1 MYLSNI
7 KLWNF
12 RKFGSTSSSIDLK
25 SPNLDLNFTNGLNV
39 LIGENDSGKTAIIDA
54 IKLVLKSHSYE
65 WIRVSD
71 EDFFNDSLRF
81 RIELKFDDFSEKEA
95 SYFTEWLTHTGEGED
110 TKVYLRLIYDVQRNK
125 ERILPSDV
133 KAGADEI
140 GSSID
145 AEAREQLKVT
155 YLKPLRDAESE
166 LISKKYSRLS
176 QIFKGHEAFKGKD
189 NNHHLMNISGQ
200 FNKSIE
206 LYFEGKKI
214 DPNDPTTYQALPDTD
229 GKKLKGKIDEYIE
242 AFCSGKQ
249 SKLVVAE
256 GNLRS
261 ILEKLELSLK
271 NEINLGLGTLNRL
284 FMAAELLHLNKNNWD
299 GIRLGLIE
307 ELEAHLHPQ
316 SQMQVIERLQKE
328 KNIQLILTTHSPNLA
343 SKVKLENLIICN
355 ESTTFPLGET
365 YTKLESS
372 DYIFLERFLDVTK
385 ANLFFAK
392 GIIMV
397 EGWSEEI
404 LIPALARKMKK
415 DGILAKDLTDAGVS
429 IVNVGSLA
437 FLRYSRIF
445 LRKNEPE
452 INVPVAIITD
462 IDIPEYEYDT
472 PNKEYKH
479 RDPIEIKSEA
489 DTKTNKLQGDY
500 TDQKVKAFLAPHWTF
515 EYSIFKSDSLSMK
528 FQEITKRIHPRSD
541 FEDFEKGLATKLLNK
556 GLDKTGIAYALAQSI
571 ENDPAIIIDV
581 NDESIKYLIEAITYV
596 CGN

>member
-12 RKFGSTSSSIDLK
+12 RKFGSTSSNIDLS

-39 LIGENDSGKTAIIDA
+39 LIGENDSGKTSIIDA
-54 IKLVLKSHSYE
+54 IKLVLKCHSYE
-65 WIRVSD
+65 WVRVCD
-71 EDFFNDSLRF
+71 EDFFGDSLRF

-95 SYFTEWLTHTGEGED
+95 SYFTEWLAWTGEGQD
-110 TKVYLRLIYDVQRNK
+110 TKAYLRLIYDVQRNQ

-140 GSSID
+140 GFSID
-145 AEAREQLKVT
+145 VEAREQLKVT

-166 LISKKYSRLS
+166 LVSKKYSRLS

-214 DPNDPTTYQALPDTD
+214 DPTNSTHQNLSDID
-229 GKKLKGKIDEYIE
+229 GKKLKDKIDEYIQ
-242 AFCSGKQ
+242 AFCNGKQ

-316 SQMQVIERLQKE
+316 SQMQVIETLQKE
-328 KNIQLILTTHSPNLA
+328 KNIQIILTTHSPNLA

-355 ESTTFPLGET
+355 ESTAFPLGRK
-365 YTKLESS
+365 YTKLESG

-415 DGILAKDLTDAGVS
+415 DGILTKDLTDAGVS
-429 IVNVGSLA
+429 VVNVGSLA

-445 LRKNEPE
+445 LREAEPE

-462 IDIPEYEYDT
+462 IDISEYEYDT
-472 PNKEYKH
+472 QNNEYKH
-479 RDPIEIKSEA
+479 RDPIKIKSEA
-489 DTKTNKLQGDY
+489 DTRTNKLQGDY
-500 TDQKVKAFLAPHWTF
+500 TDQKIKAFLAPHWTF
-515 EYSIFKSDSLSMK
+515 EYSIFKSNSLSVK

-541 FEDFEKGLATKLLNK
+541 FSDFEKGLATKLLNK
-556 GLDKTGIAYALAQSI
+556 GLDKTGIAYDLAQSI
-571 ENDPAIIIDV
+571 EDDPAIIIDE
-581 NDESIKYLIEAITYV
+581 NDQSIKYLIEAIKYV